1 MIGFIRKYLTSWL
14 VLALFG
20 LILLAFMLG
29 DFSSGKGGLGAVSG
43 SGSRIAKIGSQ
54 EVTSQDVIN
63 RVQAEFEAAR
73 QQRPGLT
80 MAEFDAQGGIDS
92 TIDRLI
98 NSRTIIAFA
107 QKHGMVISERLIDSD
122 IAKTSAFY
130 GVTGKFDRTVYLRV
144 IGDRRLSEDDHRLDV
159 RASMLADQ
167 LVAASSGASRAPKE
181 LLLPYASLMLEKRFG
196 AASFVSTAAFL
207 GAAPTDAEVKIF
219 YDRNLARYT
228 VPETRVAR
236 YALFDRAQFE
246 GKVSATDGDIEAA
259 YKKDAAKYAASEK
272 RVLTQV
278 IVPTEAAAKV
288 LTASVR
294 SGTAIAAAAA
304 AAGLEATTLDPQD
317 KKSFASLSSAAAAD
331 AAFSAATSSVT
342 DPQKSG
348 LGWHVIRVD
357 SATSIAGR
365 SLAQVRAEI
374 APALTKRKVEEALA
388 DMIVRIEDSIAD
400 GATFE
405 DVVKAEGLTVATTPA
420 VTESGISPSD
430 RAFRPSAELPAIMKD
445 AFQSE
450 QDDDASVVVI
460 TPGERDAVVKLDRI
474 IPAAPKPLA
483 GIRDQV
489 AADAQ
494 ADRASRAAR
503 KAANDLVAKVNA
515 GAKFADAVKAAG
527 LSELVPISGQRLEM
541 AQAGD
546 KAPAPLTTLFELS
559 RGKARAI
566 EAPGGKGYAI
576 IALEKLE
583 AGDAKARPDIV
594 AATEG
599 ELSRIIGDE
608 YTQQLLTAMKADLEI
623 QRDQSAIN
631 QVKKSLL
638 SGTATR

>member
-63 RVQAEFEAAR
+63 RVQSEFETAR

-246 GKVSATDGDIEAA
+246 GKVSATDADIEAA
-259 YKKDAAKYAASEK
+259 YKKDAIKYAASEK

-294 SGTAIAAAAA
+294 GGTAIAAAAA

-546 KAPAPLTTLFELS
+546 KAPAPLKALFDLS
-559 RGKARAI
+559 RGKARSI
-566 EAPGGKGYAI
+566 EAPDGKGYAI
-576 IALEKLE
+576 IGLERLE
-583 AGDAKARPDIV
+583 ARSAKDRPDILS
-594 AATEG
+594 ATEG
-599 ELSRIIGDE
+599 QLSQIMGDE

-638 SGTATR
+638 SGTVTR

>member
-29 DFSSGKGGLGAVSG
+29 DFSSGKGGLGAASG
-43 SGSRIAKIGSQ
+43 GSSRVAKIGSQ

-63 RVQAEFEAAR
+63 RVQAEFETAR

-80 MAEFDAQGGIDS
+80 IAEFDAQGGIDG

-130 GVTGKFDRTVYLRV
+130 GVTGKFNRDAYLRV
-144 IGDRRLSEDDHRLDV
+144 IGDRRLSEADHRLDV
-159 RASMLADQ
+159 KASMIADQ

-181 LLLPYASLMLEKRFG
+181 VLIPYASLMLERRFG
-196 AASFVSTAAFL
+196 GASFVETSRYT
-207 GAAPTDAEVKIF
+207 GAAPTDAEIKTF

-236 YALFDRAQFE
+236 YALFDRSQFA
-246 GKVSATDGDIEAA
+246 GKVAATDADIDAA

-272 RVLTQV
+272 RILTQV
-278 IVPTEAAAKV
+278 IVPTEATAKALTGKVRGGSSITDAAK
-288 LTASVR
+288 
-294 SGTAIAAAAA
+294 

-317 KKSFASLSSAAAAD
+317 KKAFAGLASAAAAD
-331 AAFSAATSSVT
+331 AAFSAAKGAVT
-342 DPQKSG
+342 EPQKSG

-357 SATSIAGR
+357 SVASIAGK
-365 SLAQVRAEI
+365 SLAQVRSEI
-374 APALTKRKVEEALA
+374 EPALTKRKVEEALA

-420 VTESGISPSD
+420 VTQSGIAPGD
-430 RAFRPSAELPAIMKD
+430 RAFKPSADLPAIMKD

-460 TPGERDAVVKLDRI
+460 MPGERDAVVKLDRI

-483 GIRDQV
+483 QIRDQV

-494 ADRASRAAR
+494 TDRAARAAR
-503 KAANDLVAKVNA
+503 KVANDLVAKVNA
-515 GAKFADAVKAAG
+515 GTKFAEAVKAAG
-527 LSELVPISGQRLEM
+527 LASVVPITGQRLDM

-546 KAPAPLTTLFELS
+546 KAPAPLKALFDLS

-566 EAPGGKGYAI
+566 EAPDGKGYAI
-576 IALEKLE
+576 IALERLE
-583 AGDAKARPDIV
+583 AGDAKARPDIL

-631 QVKKSLL
+631 QVKKALL
-638 SGTATR
+638 SGTAGR

>member
-1 MIGFIRKYLTSWL
+1 MIGFIRKYLSSWM
-14 VLALFG
+14 VLGLFG

-29 DFSSGKGGLGAVSG
+29 DFSSGQGGLGAVSG
-43 SGSRIAKIGSQ
+43 GSARIAKIGSE
-54 EVTSQDVIN
+54 EVTTQDVTN
-63 RVQAEFEAAR
+63 RVQSEFEAAR

-80 MAEFDAQGGIDS
+80 MAEFDAQGGIDG

-107 QKHGMVISERLIDSD
+107 AKHKMVVSDRLIDSE

-130 GVTGKFDRTVYLRV
+130 GVTGKFDRTVYLRL
-144 IGDRRLSEDDHRLDV
+144 IGDRRLSEQDHREDV
-159 RASMLADQ
+159 KAGLLADQ
-167 LVAASSGASRAPKE
+167 IVAASSGAARAPKE
-181 LLLPYASLMLEKRFG
+181 VLLPYASLMLERRFG
-196 AASFVSTAAFL
+196 GASFVETSAYK
-207 GAAPTDAEVKIF
+207 GAAPTEAEVKTF

-236 YALFDRAQFE
+236 YALFDRSRFE
-246 GKVSATDGDIEAA
+246 GKVAATDAEIEAA

-278 IVPTEAAAKV
+278 IVPIEAAAKA
-288 LTASVR
+288 LSAKVR
-294 SGTAIAAAAA
+294 GGAPLADAAKS
-304 AAGLEATTLDPQD
+304 AGLEATTLDAQD
-317 KKSFASLSSAAAAD
+317 KKAFAALSSAAAAD
-331 AAFSAATSSVT
+331 AAFGAAKGAVT
-342 DPQKSG
+342 DPHKSG
-348 LGWHVIRVD
+348 LGWHVVRVD
-357 SATSIAGR
+357 GVTSIAGK

-405 DVVKAEGLTVATTPA
+405 DVVKAEGLSVSTTPA
-420 VTESGISPSD
+420 VTESGIAPSD
-430 RAFRPSAELPAIMKD
+430 RAFKPSAELPAIMKD

-460 TPGERDAVVKLDRI
+460 KPGELDAVVKLDKI
-474 IPAAPKPLA
+474 IAAAPKPLA
-483 GIRDQV
+483 AIRDQV

-494 ADRASRAAR
+494 ADRAARAAR
-503 KAANDLVAKVNA
+503 KIANDLVAKVNA

-527 LSELVPISGQRLEM
+527 LANVTPIAGQRLDM

-546 KAPAPLTTLFELS
+546 KAPAPLKALFDLS

-566 EAPGGKGYAI
+566 EAPDGRGYAI
-576 IALEKLE
+576 IALERLE
-583 AGDAKARPDIV
+583 AGDAKARPDIL

-599 ELSRIIGDE
+599 ELSRIMGDE
-608 YTQQLLTAMKADLEI
+608 YTQQLLSAMKADLEM
-623 QRDQSAIN
+623 QRDQSVIN
-631 QVKKSLL
+631 QLKKTLI
-638 SGTATR
+638 SGTTAR